1 MSLVRQLI
9 YCASRAAV
17 KGTFFYVI
25 TVAKDTLPIA
35 TPLRVPCAAPFLWGA
50 GRQRFLK

>member
-9 YCASRAAV
+9 YCASRTVV

-35 TPLRVPCAAPFLWGA
+35 MPLRIPCASPFLSGLA
-50 GRQRFLK
+50 DSAS